1 MTGLNEAVLV
11 EAFLS
16 DLKSDELLLREL
28 AVSQLS
34 RFTHLPQILPAIK
47 AAEED
52 ETDQELRKQINT
64 LIQLI
69 MAERESPENTITRD
83 SGQTDENQIL
93 TNWLSGRMS
102 GCSELLGQLQKLTDE
117 IRIRTTATLIK
128 KETKLHRLVP
138 LFKWPPEMITAPE
151 TMNALVSRISD
162 NDYVFTLRLISFLA
176 DNSTGLL
183 TRNLQKLLQNP
194 HSLVKAEAI
203 RFLFKLSKPHALRLM
218 EELILSGDKNRRAAS
233 TFLLLLPFNDIKHLV
248 LSLIECGS
256 LKDDFLQKLLY
267 HLVYNNPDLDF
278 FKRLTVIE
286 LLRRDEIPEITA
298 LRMEAA
304 EALSLSEMIS
314 EDKSEFCRNSL
325 TRIAD
330 YIRRKSGI
338 SVKID
343 TEQESSVATEILSQ
357 PADKSSNY
365 QKGLDESVSARLAA
379 ILAQNDLAEPDKKFV
394 MQILNSV
401 LNDDERRLL
410 LRIIYR
416 FRPAGPAVTA
426 WLENALGKSN
436 PEDSMVILKVLANMS
451 PSRLLP
457 HLPVLCLSD
466 NESVSIYAIKLF
478 RKHNPKM
485 FARQVEKWLQEDN
498 EATWKAAR
506 ASMLMMR
513 IEESRDILTR
523 AFYSTQRISMIKFF
537 APVFRVSPDHISLY
551 ELERLLDTC
560 RGKKKELLSEEIR
573 LLKEALGLVSQG
585 ETEDAENSRRFAALQ
600 IGWDEFR
607 KGLEKIRYISRNQ
620 IISEE
625 AARFFERHH
634 GKLAILLVLAF
645 SLAFWPDTELSKP
658 TAADRQTIKTEFKLA
673 QSPTIMQ
680 KGEIKVFELVE
691 YEPITRLWRARSLSG
706 EPCKLE
712 LTNYRDFKKGFKG
725 NFLVT
730 DYRLSTLGHTI
741 VSCQPSN

>member
-1 MTGLNEAVLV
+1 MTRLNETILV

-16 DLKSDELLLREL
+16 DLKSDDLLLREL

-34 RFTHLPQILPAIK
+34 RFTHFPQILPAIR
-47 AAEED
+47 AAEKA
-52 ETDQELRKQINT
+52 ETDQELKRQIST

-69 MAERESPENTITRD
+69 LAERESPEDKIIQD
-83 SGQTDENQIL
+83 SGQTDENQII

-102 GCSELLGQLQKLTDE
+102 GCSELLGQLQKLPDE
-117 IRIRTTATLIK
+117 TKIRTTANLIK
-128 KETKLHRLVP
+128 NETNLHRLVP
-138 LFKWPPEMITAPE
+138 LFKWPAEMLTAPE
-151 TMNALVSRISD
+151 IMNALVSRISD
-162 NDYVFTLRLISFLA
+162 NDNVFTLRLISFLA
-176 DNSTGLL
+176 ENNSGLL
-183 TRNLQKLLQNP
+183 ARNLQKLLQNP

-256 LKDDFLQKLLY
+256 LKDDFLKKMLY
-267 HLVYNNPDLDF
+267 HLVYNNPDLEF

-325 TRIAD
+325 IRIAD

-343 TEQESSVATEILSQ
+343 TEQESSGATEKLPS
-357 PADKSSNY
+357 PVSMDSAD
-365 QKGLDESVSARLAA
+365 QKCLDDTVSGRLTA
-379 ILAQNDLAEPDKKFV
+379 ILAQNDFSEPDRAFI
-394 MQILNSV
+394 MSLLNSV
-401 LNDDERRLL
+401 LNDDERHLL

-416 FRPAGPAVTA
+416 FKPADPAVTA

-436 PEDSMVILKVLANMS
+436 PEDSMVILKVLADMS

-457 HLPVLCLSD
+457 HLPVLCLSE

-485 FARQVEKWLQEDN
+485 FARQVEKWLQEDS

-506 ASMLMMR
+506 ASMLMMK

-585 ETEDAENSRRFAALQ
+585 ETEDAENSRKFAALQ

-634 GKLAILLVLAF
+634 GKLAMLLILAF
-645 SLAFWPDTELSKP
+645 SLALWPNNELSKP
-658 TAADRQTIKTEFKLA
+658 TAVDQQTTRSEFKLA
-673 QSPTIMQ
+673 QSSTVMQ

-712 LTNYRDFKKGFKG
+712 LTNYGEFKKGFKG

-741 VSCQPSN
+741 VSCRPSN